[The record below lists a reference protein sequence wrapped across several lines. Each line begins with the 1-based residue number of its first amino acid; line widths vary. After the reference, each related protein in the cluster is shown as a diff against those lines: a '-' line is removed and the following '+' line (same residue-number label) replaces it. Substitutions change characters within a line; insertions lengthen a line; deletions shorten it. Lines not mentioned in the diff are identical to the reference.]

1 MYQALFVKEW
11 KDKLG
16 LWAFAAG
23 ILVLAFLASAAL
35 PGLDGRRDLV
45 AGVIL
50 ALYFPAMGLLLGSSA
65 FEAEFRNDAWAYLL
79 SRPVSKR
86 GVWIVKYAA
95 LLSMLAALWLI
106 FAAFMWASPALRAI
120 VQGLRLPVAF
130 RAEISFLPWSLLL
143 SLFFFTAGL
152 SLSFLSRKGSTVL
165 FAALLAGLALA
176 CVAYGEATILL
187 GFLRDEWFDEG
198 KWLHAFRW
206 GLAFMAAALAAA
218 SVLTFSRADFSQ
230 PRKKVAAFVKHAI
243 PLLVAA
249 VLITAA
255 WTALLPRTGGG
266 YISLNRGAGG
276 EAYIDVFPAGLHV
289 YEPARDKIHR
299 IAPSGFLNWSAG
311 LSFNAGRK
319 ILFSEFE
326 RGKSRYGA
334 VNLWIMNADGS
345 EKRQL
350 LGSGLAPGDPRSGLS
365 SYSQVLSADG
375 GRVAFLDE
383 DALRKPVKGR
393 SPLWSM
399 NADGTGLVNHPLNSA
414 VFENGKEY
422 FVCLLGWTA
431 GRDGVLIFQGSRRS
445 GIPSRLWLAD
455 LKEETSRV
463 LLEYPGIGWAVTFSP
478 DGRSLAAPMK
488 TMDGAIPHLAIA
500 LVDLASLE
508 IRKID
513 VAGERSINRLRWSPD
528 GGKLAFFVRKET
540 SRGNGAY
547 VLTIVSVPDGKTL
560 ASKEMTAEESTGQF
574 YDIDWLRDGARLVF
588 NDPRGDRCLK
598 ILGPDLGEEKRIP
611 FPDAIRSPFNILASD
626 DKVLVA
632 DGLTCRLWRL
642 DLEKGSWKKIY

>member
-1 MYQALFVKEW
+1 FKEW

-16 LWAFAAG
+16 VWAFGAGLLIFALLAAAG
-23 ILVLAFLASAAL
+23 W
-35 PGLDGRRDLV
+35 PGAKDHQDLV

-50 ALYFPAMGLLLGSSA
+50 ALYFPAMGLLLGASA
-65 FEAEFRNDAWAYLL
+65 FEAEFRNDAWTYLL

-86 GVWIVKYAA
+86 GVWIVKYLS
-95 LLSMLAALWLI
+95 LLSLLAALWLI
-106 FAAFMWASPALRAI
+106 FAGFMGAVPGLQAV

-143 SLFFFTAGL
+143 SLFFFTAGF

-176 CVAYGEATILL
+176 FVAYQEATVVL
-187 GFLRDEWFDEG
+187 GFLRDEWFDEA

-206 GLAFMAAALAAA
+206 GLVFMGAALAAA
-218 SVLTFSRADFSQ
+218 SVLAFGRADFSQ
-230 PRKKVAAFVKHAI
+230 PRKKAAAFVKHAV

-249 VLITAA
+249 VLVTAA
-255 WTALLPRTGGG
+255 WTVLLPRTGEG

-299 IAPSGFLNWSAG
+299 IAPSGFLNWFAG
-311 LSFNAGRK
+311 LSFNAGGK

-326 RGKSRYGA
+326 RGKSRHGA
-334 VNLWIMNADGS
+334 MNLWIMNADGS

-365 SYSQVLSADG
+365 SYSQILSADG
-375 GRVAFLDE
+375 GRIAFLDE
-383 DALRKPVKGR
+383 DALQKPVKGR

-399 NADGTGLVNHPLNSA
+399 NADGSGLMNHSLNSA
-414 VFENGKEY
+414 VFENEKGY
-422 FVCLLGWTA
+422 FVILLQWTA
-431 GRDGVLIFQGSRRS
+431 GREGLLISQISRS
-445 GIPSRLWLAD
+445 SAMPSRLWLAD
-455 LKEETSRV
+455 LKDGTSRV
-463 LLEYPGIGWAVTFSP
+463 LLEYPGAGGAAALSP
-478 DGRSLAAPMK
+478 DGRSLAVPMT
-488 TMDGAIPHLAIA
+488 TMDGALPHLAMA

-513 VAGERSINRLRWSPD
+513 VEGERSAHRLCWSPD
-528 GGKLAFFVRKET
+528 GGRLAFFARKNT
-540 SRGNGAY
+540 PKGSGAY

-560 ASKEMTAEESTGQF
+560 ALKEMTAEKSAGQF
-574 YDIDWLRDGARLVF
+574 YVIDWLKDGARLVLD
-588 NDPRGDRCLK
+588 DPRGDRCLK
-598 ILGPDLGEEKRIP
+598 ILGPDLNEEKRIP
-611 FPDAIRSPFNILASD
+611 FPDAIRSPFDMMVSD

-632 DGLTCRLWRL
+632 DGLAYKLWRL
-642 DLEKGSWKKIY
+642 DIKKGSWKKLY